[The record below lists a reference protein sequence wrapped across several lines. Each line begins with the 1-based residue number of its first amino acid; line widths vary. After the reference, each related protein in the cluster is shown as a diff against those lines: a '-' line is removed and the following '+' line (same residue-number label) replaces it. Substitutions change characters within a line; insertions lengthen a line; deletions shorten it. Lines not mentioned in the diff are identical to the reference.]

1 MSLSNEEAFFEG
13 VKWRRGGGLNRSE
26 TPFRFGVDFSNF
38 GDQEACADMQKIKHF
53 ISIPNG
59 IFEIP
64 LPLIELCIVLSVG
77 RFLFSTSCS
86 ISQVVQMKVPC
97 LCLQRR
103 LASLCFAIVD

>member
-1 MSLSNEEAFFEG
+1 MCLLFYQTFPTN
-13 VKWRRGGGLNRSE
+13 VPRSK

-38 GDQEACADMQKIKHF
+38 GDQEARADMQKIKHF

-59 IFEIP
+59 IFEIL

-77 RFLFSTSCS
+77 RFLFSTSCFM
-86 ISQVVQMKVPC
+86 SQFVRMKVSC

-103 LASLCFAIVD
+103 PASLCFATVD